1 MEYIVKG
8 LESQKNGDKFHDF
21 VLADAIYYIK
31 KAQETLDEGL
41 ANPEQWYRNEQVNSS
56 TFFSL
61 FPQIYLTQQ
70 RLLLASDNCSSQ
82 NPSCPKSSQ

>member
-56 TFFSL
+56 TFF
-61 FPQIYLTQQ
+61 
-70 RLLLASDNCSSQ
+70 AGA
-82 NPSCPKSSQ
+82 